1 MSKDNEFNEFISHL
15 FWVILNSTDW
25 SYSVSERQIIPVTFM
40 AKHECNRDCNR
51 ALHSQTLLSP
61 VTSGSINR
69 LFVSLMKSYTSE
81 IKPDQN
87 NDDCSSCH
95 NSAFLDSDK

>member
-1 MSKDNEFNEFISHL
+1 MSKDNEFISHL

-40 AKHECNRDCNR
+40 AKRECNRDGN
-51 ALHSQTLLSP
+51 SQTLLSP
-61 VTSGSINR
+61 VTSSSINR
-69 LFVSLMKSYTSE
+69 WFVSLMQSYTSE

-87 NDDCSSCH
+87 NHDCPSCH